1 MSPFNFQNYIRVSIT
16 DCPLIRNRKPC
27 SHRKLEVVFRRKLCY
42 TASRNGFCK
51 KGGFFDDE
59 LDLAGAVV
67 AFGVLEAATAALVSI
82 WFVGGAAVALLASFL
97 GAALWL
103 QIALFLAVS
112 VGILAAV
119 RPLMKRANAK
129 TVPTNLDRVIGCTAR
144 VTEEIDNEAGTGAVY
159 VEGKTWTA
167 RSSDGTVLPIGTRV
181 IAERME
187 GVKLYV
193 KPESVSS
200 TRQN

>member
-1 MSPFNFQNYIRVSIT
+1 MMNWIW
-16 DCPLIRNRKPC
+16 L
-27 SHRKLEVVFRRKLCY
+27 
-42 TASRNGFCK
+42 
-51 KGGFFDDE
+51 
-59 LDLAGAVV
+59 GAVV
-67 AFGVLEAATAALVSI
+67 AFGILEAATAALVSI

-103 QIALFLAVS
+103 QIALFLAAS

-167 RSSDGTVLPIGTRV
+167 RSSDGTVLPITGYTGKGHPAGGRQALCEAGADKLHA
-181 IAERME
+181 AEM
-187 GVKLYV
+187 
-193 KPESVSS
+193 
-200 TRQN
+200 TA

>member
-1 MSPFNFQNYIRVSIT
+1 MMNWIW
-16 DCPLIRNRKPC
+16 L
-27 SHRKLEVVFRRKLCY
+27 
-42 TASRNGFCK
+42 
-51 KGGFFDDE
+51 
-59 LDLAGAVV
+59 GAVV

-82 WFVGGAAVALLASFL
+82 WFVGGAAVALLASIL
-97 GAALWL
+97 GAALW
-103 QIALFLAVS
+103 AGS
-112 VGILAAV
+112 VGSLAAV

-193 KPESVSS
+193 KPEPVSS
-200 TRQN
+200 TRQS

>member
-1 MSPFNFQNYIRVSIT
+1 M
-16 DCPLIRNRKPC
+16 
-27 SHRKLEVVFRRKLCY
+27 
-42 TASRNGFCK
+42 
-51 KGGFFDDE
+51 
-59 LDLAGAVV
+59 
-67 AFGVLEAATAALVSI
+67 SI
-82 WFVGGAAVALLASFL
+82 WFAAGSLAAFLAVCFGASLPVQ
-97 GAALWL
+97 G
-103 QIALFLAVS
+103 ILFLAVS

-193 KPESVSS
+193 KPEPVSS
-200 TRQN
+200 TRQS

>member
-1 MSPFNFQNYIRVSIT
+1 MEAYMPF
-16 DCPLIRNRKPC
+16 L
-27 SHRKLEVVFRRKLCY
+27 LW
-42 TASRNGFCK
+42 
-51 KGGFFDDE
+51 GGLF
-59 LDLAGAVV
+59 
-67 AFGVLEAATAALVSI
+67 VLTVLVEFATQQLVSI
-82 WFVGGAAVALLASFL
+82 WFAAGSLAAFLAVCFGASLPVQ
-97 GAALWL
+97 G
-103 QIALFLAVS
+103 ILFLAVS

-187 GVKLYV
+187 CVKLYV
-193 KPESVSS
+193 KPEPVSS
-200 TRQN
+200 TRQS

>member
-1 MSPFNFQNYIRVSIT
+1 MEAYMPF
-16 DCPLIRNRKPC
+16 L
-27 SHRKLEVVFRRKLCY
+27 LW
-42 TASRNGFCK
+42 
-51 KGGFFDDE
+51 GGLF
-59 LDLAGAVV
+59 
-67 AFGVLEAATAALVSI
+67 VLTVLVEFATQQLVSI
-82 WFVGGAAVALLASFL
+82 WFAAGSLAAFLAVCFGASLPVQ
-97 GAALWL
+97 G
-103 QIALFLAVS
+103 ILFLAVS

-144 VTEEIDNEAGTGAVY
+144 VTEDIDNEAGTGAVY

-193 KPESVSS
+193 KPEPVSS
-200 TRQN
+200 TRQS

>member
-16 DCPLIRNRKPC
+16 DCPPIRNRKPC
-27 SHRKLEVVFRRKLCY
+27 SHRKLEVVFRQKLCY

-59 LDLAGAVV
+59 LDLAGGCGGLRR
-67 AFGVLEAATAALVSI
+67 FGGRYRGIGIHLVCS
-82 WFVGGAAVALLASFL
+82 AAVALLASFL

-144 VTEEIDNEAGTGAVY
+144 VTEDIDNEAGTGAVY

-193 KPESVSS
+193 KPEPVSS
-200 TRQN
+200 TRQS

>member
-1 MSPFNFQNYIRVSIT
+1 MEAYMPF
-16 DCPLIRNRKPC
+16 L
-27 SHRKLEVVFRRKLCY
+27 LW
-42 TASRNGFCK
+42 
-51 KGGFFDDE
+51 GGLF
-59 LDLAGAVV
+59 
-67 AFGVLEAATAALVSI
+67 VLTVLVEFATQQLVSI
-82 WFVGGAAVALLASFL
+82 WFAAGSLAAFLAVCFGASLPVQ
-97 GAALWL
+97 G
-103 QIALFLAVS
+103 ILFLAVS

-193 KPESVSS
+193 KPEPVSS

>member
-1 MSPFNFQNYIRVSIT
+1 MMNWIW
-16 DCPLIRNRKPC
+16 L
-27 SHRKLEVVFRRKLCY
+27 
-42 TASRNGFCK
+42 
-51 KGGFFDDE
+51 
-59 LDLAGAVV
+59 GAVV

-129 TVPTNLDRVIGCTAR
+129 TVPTNLDRVIG
-144 VTEEIDNEAGTGAVY
+144 TGAVY

-193 KPESVSS
+193 KPEPISS
-200 TRQN
+200 TRQR

>member
-1 MSPFNFQNYIRVSIT
+1 MMNWIW
-16 DCPLIRNRKPC
+16 L
-27 SHRKLEVVFRRKLCY
+27 
-42 TASRNGFCK
+42 
-51 KGGFFDDE
+51 
-59 LDLAGAVV
+59 GAVV

-82 WFVGGAAVALLASFL
+82 WFVGGAAVALLSAFL
-97 GAALWL
+97 AAALWL

-144 VTEEIDNEAGTGAVY
+144 VTEDIDNEAGTGAVY

-167 RSSDGTVLPIGTRV
+167 RSADGTVLPIGTRV

-193 KPESVSS
+193 KPEPINS
-200 TRQN
+200 TRQR

>member
-1 MSPFNFQNYIRVSIT
+1 MMNWIW
-16 DCPLIRNRKPC
+16 L
-27 SHRKLEVVFRRKLCY
+27 
-42 TASRNGFCK
+42 
-51 KGGFFDDE
+51 
-59 LDLAGAVV
+59 GAVV

-82 WFVGGAAVALLASFL
+82 WFVGGAAVALLAF
-97 GAALWL
+97 
-103 QIALFLAVS
+103 S

-193 KPESVSS
+193 KPEPISS
-200 TRQN
+200 TRQS

>member
-1 MSPFNFQNYIRVSIT
+1 MMNWIW
-16 DCPLIRNRKPC
+16 L
-27 SHRKLEVVFRRKLCY
+27 
-42 TASRNGFCK
+42 
-51 KGGFFDDE
+51 
-59 LDLAGAVV
+59 GAVV

-144 VTEEIDNEAGTGAVY
+144 VTEEIDNEAVY

-193 KPESVSS
+193 KPEPVSS
-200 TRQN
+200 TRQS

>member
-1 MSPFNFQNYIRVSIT
+1 MEAYMPF
-16 DCPLIRNRKPC
+16 L
-27 SHRKLEVVFRRKLCY
+27 LW
-42 TASRNGFCK
+42 
-51 KGGFFDDE
+51 GGLF
-59 LDLAGAVV
+59 
-67 AFGVLEAATAALVSI
+67 VLTVLVEFATQQLVSI
-82 WFVGGAAVALLASFL
+82 WFAAGSLAAFLAVCFGASLPVQ
-97 GAALWL
+97 G
-103 QIALFLAVS
+103 ILFLAVS

-144 VTEEIDNEAGTGAVY
+144 VTEDIDNEAGTGAVY

-193 KPESVSS
+193 KPEPINS
-200 TRQN
+200 TRQR

>member
-1 MSPFNFQNYIRVSIT
+1 MMNWIW
-16 DCPLIRNRKPC
+16 L
-27 SHRKLEVVFRRKLCY
+27 
-42 TASRNGFCK
+42 
-51 KGGFFDDE
+51 
-59 LDLAGAVV
+59 GAVV

-103 QIALFLAVS
+103 QIALFLAVP
-112 VGILAAV
+112 VGILI
-119 RPLMKRANAK
+119 KRANAK

-144 VTEEIDNEAGTGAVY
+144 VTEDIDNEAGTGAVY

-193 KPESVSS
+193 KPEPVSS
-200 TRQN
+200 TRQS

>member
-1 MSPFNFQNYIRVSIT
+1 MMNWIW
-16 DCPLIRNRKPC
+16 L
-27 SHRKLEVVFRRKLCY
+27 
-42 TASRNGFCK
+42 
-51 KGGFFDDE
+51 
-59 LDLAGAVV
+59 GAVV

-144 VTEEIDNEAGTGAVY
+144 VTEDIDNEAGTGAVY

-167 RSSDGTVLPIGTRV
+167 RGSTVPSLLRAVQVLPIGTRV

-193 KPESVSS
+193 KPEPVSS
-200 TRQN
+200 TRQS

>member
-1 MSPFNFQNYIRVSIT
+1 MMNWIW
-16 DCPLIRNRKPC
+16 L
-27 SHRKLEVVFRRKLCY
+27 
-42 TASRNGFCK
+42 
-51 KGGFFDDE
+51 
-59 LDLAGAVV
+59 GAVV
-67 AFGVLEAATAALVSI
+67 AFGILEAATAALVSI

-159 VEGKTWTA
+159 VEGKDLDRPA
-167 RSSDGTVLPIGTRV
+167 ASDGTVLPHRDPRDRGANGGRQALCEAGADKLHA
-181 IAERME
+181 AE
-187 GVKLYV
+187 L
-193 KPESVSS
+193 
-200 TRQN
+200 TA

>member
-1 MSPFNFQNYIRVSIT
+1 MMNWIW
-16 DCPLIRNRKPC
+16 L
-27 SHRKLEVVFRRKLCY
+27 
-42 TASRNGFCK
+42 
-51 KGGFFDDE
+51 
-59 LDLAGAVV
+59 GAVV

-167 RSSDGTVLPIGTRV
+167 RSSDGTVLPHRDPRDRGEDGGRQALCEAGAGKLHA
-181 IAERME
+181 AE
-187 GVKLYV
+187 L
-193 KPESVSS
+193 
-200 TRQN
+200 TA

>member
-16 DCPLIRNRKPC
+16 DCPPIRNRKPC
-27 SHRKLEVVFRRKLCY
+27 SHRKLEVVFRQKLCY

-59 LDLAGAVV
+59 LDLAGGCGGLRR
-67 AFGVLEAATAALVSI
+67 FGGRYRGIGIHLVCRRCGGGS
-82 WFVGGAAVALLASFL
+82 VGIPL

-193 KPESVSS
+193 KPEPISS
-200 TRQN
+200 TRQS

>member
-1 MSPFNFQNYIRVSIT
+1 MMNWIW
-16 DCPLIRNRKPC
+16 L
-27 SHRKLEVVFRRKLCY
+27 
-42 TASRNGFCK
+42 
-51 KGGFFDDE
+51 
-59 LDLAGAVV
+59 GAVV

-103 QIALFLAVS
+103 QIALFLA
-112 VGILAAV
+112 AV

-144 VTEEIDNEAGTGAVY
+144 VTEDIDNEAGTGAVY

-193 KPESVSS
+193 KPEPINS
-200 TRQN
+200 TRQR

>member
-1 MSPFNFQNYIRVSIT
+1 MEAYMPFLLWGGLFVVS
-16 DCPLIRNRKPC
+16 
-27 SHRKLEVVFRRKLCY
+27 
-42 TASRNGFCK
+42 
-51 KGGFFDDE
+51 
-59 LDLAGAVV
+59 
-67 AFGVLEAATAALVSI
+67 VLVEFATQQLVSI
-82 WFVGGAAVALLASFL
+82 WFAAGSLAAFLAVCFGASLPVQ
-97 GAALWL
+97 G
-103 QIALFLAVS
+103 ILFLAVS

-193 KPESVSS
+193 KPEPVSS
-200 TRQN
+200 TRQS

>member
-1 MSPFNFQNYIRVSIT
+1 M
-16 DCPLIRNRKPC
+16 
-27 SHRKLEVVFRRKLCY
+27 RR
-42 TASRNGFCK
+42 
-51 KGGFFDDE
+51 
-59 LDLAGAVV
+59 
-67 AFGVLEAATAALVSI
+67 
-82 WFVGGAAVALLASFL
+82 WLASFL
-97 GAALWL
+97 GGALWL

-144 VTEEIDNEAGTGAVY
+144 VTEDIDNEAGTGAVY

-193 KPESVSS
+193 KPEPINS
-200 TRQN
+200 TRQR

>member
-1 MSPFNFQNYIRVSIT
+1 MEAYMPF
-16 DCPLIRNRKPC
+16 L
-27 SHRKLEVVFRRKLCY
+27 LW
-42 TASRNGFCK
+42 
-51 KGGFFDDE
+51 GGLF
-59 LDLAGAVV
+59 
-67 AFGVLEAATAALVSI
+67 VLTVLVEFATQQLVSI
-82 WFVGGAAVALLASFL
+82 WFAAGSLAAFLAVCFGASLPVQ
-97 GAALWL
+97 G
-103 QIALFLAVS
+103 ILFLAVS

-193 KPESVSS
+193 KPEPVSS
-200 TRQN
+200 TRQS